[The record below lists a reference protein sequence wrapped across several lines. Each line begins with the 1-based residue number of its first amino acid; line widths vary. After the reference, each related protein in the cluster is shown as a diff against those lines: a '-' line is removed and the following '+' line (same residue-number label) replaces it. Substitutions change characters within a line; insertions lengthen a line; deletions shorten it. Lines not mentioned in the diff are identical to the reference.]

1 MKTLLDTTTE
11 IYVYEKP
18 VDMRK
23 SYDGL
28 FSLVRKRGIFKGGI
42 FVFLS
47 KDRKRSKSIFWDGS
61 GLTIL
66 MKRMEHG
73 RFIDITRRG
82 SITHEELVDFYLGS
96 AIIKKV

>member
-1 MKTLLDTTTE
+1 MKHLLDKTTD
-11 IYVYEKP
+11 IYVYDKP

-28 FSLVRKRGIFKGGI
+28 FSLVKKQGIFKGGI
-42 FVFLS
+42 FVFVS
-47 KDRKRSKSIFWDGS
+47 KNRKRVKSIFWDGS

-73 RFIDITRRG
+73 KFADIIRRG
-82 SITHEELVDFYLGS
+82 SLTHEELVEFYLGS
-96 AIIKKV
+96 SIIKKI